1 MVNRLRDFGGVVGS
15 GELIIFKNALF
26 EETFQAPA
34 DIIPPFSPRL
44 FKMVKIVSLFYFKI

>member
-1 MVNRLRDFGGVVGS
+1 MVKRLREFGGVVGS